1 MNNYFENLNET
12 VKEYF
17 KVLSDEIPDFLY
29 EYINTPEMQRIGKIG
44 CGCGTD
50 YTKIFNNKFFY
61 SNLDHIIGVALIVW
75 NFTKDKKQTLSGLF
89 HDISTPVFKHCI
101 DFMNGDHETQE
112 STEELTAYMIRNS
125 KEIMELLERD
135 KIKIDEVDDYHVYP
149 IADNDTPKLSADRL
163 EYTFTNGLYF
173 KEIWNVEKIRKIYSN
188 IEIQKNEEGVQKLG
202 FKDTHIAEEF
212 IEGASQLWPLW
223 VSNED
228 KLAMQFLADTVRKM
242 SEENLLTKK
251 DLYTLSEKEVIN
263 KIENCS
269 NEKISEC
276 FKLFRNST
284 KIEESDEPILNKYC
298 VNINAKRRYIVPL
311 VKDNNSFKR
320 VNEVSIYA
328 KEKIDNYLQFKTKK
342 YAYLDF
348 DF

>member
-1 MNNYFENLNET
+1 
-12 VKEYF
+12 
-17 KVLSDEIPDFLY
+17 
-29 EYINTPEMQRIGKIG
+29 
-44 CGCGTD
+44 
-50 YTKIFNNKFFY
+50 
-61 SNLDHIIGVALIVW
+61 
-75 NFTKDKKQTLSGLF
+75 
-89 HDISTPVFKHCI
+89 
-101 DFMNGDHETQE
+101 MNGDHETQE
-112 STEELTAYMIRNS
+112 STEELTTYMIRNS

-284 KIEESDEPILNKYC
+284 KIEES
-298 VNINAKRRYIVPL
+298 
-311 VKDNNSFKR
+311 
-320 VNEVSIYA
+320 
-328 KEKIDNYLQFKTKK
+328 EKFC
-342 YAYLDF
+342 
-348 DF
+348 